1 LISRR
6 YATYGYKGWVQRMTR
21 IIIMSSPW
29 KDPRSGIYYIRR
41 GVPVNLK
48 EQLGSVYKRSLET
61 RDPAD
66 AKSRFVVA
74 LVKCERIF
82 HEAKQLS
89 EKETVTEMSREEAKR
104 LADIW
109 LSYELEEDEDF
120 RMEGMTDREHYKKQE
135 SIDMLEEVEKDNLAR
150 GDFRLIDFELED
162 FIDYSNLK
170 IQKDS
175 PAYRELGYA
184 FLKASVRYNELV
196 NKRQHGEI
204 VETPVRDH
212 IDPSQITS
220 AQTGTDTLSKIYDLW
235 KAERKPTPKLDS
247 DWGGIIK
254 RFIELH
260 GDLLITEITRR
271 HVASFKDAVLQLA
284 IRQPT
289 AIRLLP
295 LPEIVKL
302 FEGDENVT
310 RLSASTVKKYLTAIR
325 TILEWAAENGYR
337 DDNPAVRIKVR
348 VARNKD
354 EERLPYS
361 ANDLKI
367 IFSSSVYTE
376 KFRPKAAAGEAAYWL
391 PLLALYT
398 GARLDELGQ
407 LRKGD
412 VRSEEGVW
420 FIDINTIEEGKSLKT
435 QSSKRKVPLHPAVM
449 DAGIIEYIDSL
460 KSIDGKGLLFPEL
473 KPDSKGKLTGNWSKW
488 WGRYARKELGITDR
502 RKVFHSFRHAFKD
515 ACRGAGISEEVHD
528 ALTGHSSG
536 GVGRHYGQ
544 GVPLTILNDEISKI
558 TYPRVGKITQN

>member
-1 LISRR
+1 LGTPYKDKPLISGAFFLISRR

-21 IIIMSSPW
+21 IIIMSSSW

-41 GVPVNLK
+41 GVPANLK
-48 EQLGSVYKRSLET
+48 EQLGSVYKRSLNT
-61 RDPAD
+61 RNPAEANLRFTLEL
-66 AKSRFVVA
+66 AKSEH
-74 LVKCERIF
+74 LF
-82 HEAKQLS
+82 HEAKLRS
-89 EKETVTEMSREEAKR
+89 EKDTVTEMSREEAER
-104 LADIW
+104 LADVWKSI
-109 LSYELEEDEDF
+109 ELEEDEGY
-120 RMEGMTDREHYKKQE
+120 RSERLTDREYLSLQE
-135 SIDMLEEVEKDNLAR
+135 SIDILEPVHKDNLAR
-150 GDFRLIDFELED
+150 GNISLIEFELDD
-162 FIDYSNLK
+162 FIDYSELK
-170 IQKDS
+170 IVKGS
-175 PAYRELGYA
+175 PAYNKLGYA
-184 FLKASVRYNELV
+184 FLKVSVELNELI
-196 NKRQHGEI
+196 RRRHRGEI
-204 VETPVRDH
+204 VEIPVRDH

-220 AQTGTDTLSKIYDLW
+220 VQTGTDTLSKIYDLW
-235 KAERKPTPKLDS
+235 KAERKPTIKLDS
-247 DWGGIIK
+247 EWGGIIK

-271 HVASFKDAVLQLA
+271 HVASFKDAALQLA

-310 RLSASTVKKYLTAIR
+310 RLSASSVKKYLTAIR

-348 VARNKD
+348 VARNKN

-407 LRKGD
+407 LRKSD

-435 QSSKRKVPLHPAVM
+435 Q
-449 DAGIIEYIDSL
+449 I
-460 KSIDGKGLLFPEL
+460 SI
-473 KPDSKGKLTGNWSKW
+473 
-488 WGRYARKELGITDR
+488 
-502 RKVFHSFRHAFKD
+502 
-515 ACRGAGISEEVHD
+515 
-528 ALTGHSSG
+528 
-536 GVGRHYGQ
+536 
-544 GVPLTILNDEISKI
+544 
-558 TYPRVGKITQN
+558 